1 MIPDYLQDALMKM
14 NEALI
19 DQQFDSLIDS
29 TTITLDV
36 QAAMVLYE
44 AAKAYHREGV
54 ARESTNSAI
63 TVAQC
68 KGTIARL
75 PKIERCTCKTPKLP
89 VGFFDIPTGE
99 KIICQKCKRILLT
112 RTSQ

>member
-1 MIPDYLQDALMKM
+1 MITDYLQDALIKM

-19 DQQFDSLIDS
+19 DHQFDSLIDS

-36 QAAMVLYE
+36 QAAMILYE
-44 AAKAYHREGV
+44 AAKAYHHEGV
-54 ARESTNSAI
+54 VRESTNNAI

-68 KGTIARL
+68 KGSIARL
-75 PKIERCTCKTPKLP
+75 PKTERCTCKVPELP
-89 VGFFDIPTGE
+89 VGFFDIPAGK
-99 KIICQKCKRILLT
+99 KIFCQKCKRILLT